1 MRLLGVDTGGT
12 FTDFVCLDGGTLRVH
27 KVLSTPERP
36 EQAIVRGIRE
46 MGWDN
51 APLRI
56 VHGSTVA
63 TNALLEGKGVRTL
76 YIANRGF
83 ADLLTIGRQARREL
97 YRLQPEPQSPPVP
110 AELCVETGGR
120 LSSTGETLEPL
131 TQSDLDALRAA
142 VAALEPEAI
151 AINLLFSFL
160 DDGFERQIEALFSDR
175 CFVSRSSRV
184 LPEYREYERGVA
196 TWLNAY
202 VGPLMKRYLGRL
214 LGALQGSQV
223 DVMQSHGGSI
233 SADQAGDHA
242 VQLLLSGPAGGL
254 VGAQYQARASGR
266 ERLMTFDMGGT
277 STDVA
282 LIDGEIGLTS
292 ESEIA
297 GYPVAA
303 PMVDM
308 HTIGAGGGSIAW
320 LDDGGMLQ
328 VGPQSAGA
336 DPGPACYGKGGD
348 RPTVTDAHVVLGHLP
363 PSTLLGGSMAL
374 DRHAAKAAVSALAA
388 RAGLETTAMARGI
401 LRIADEH
408 MAQALRVISVQRGH
422 DPREFTLVSFGGA
435 GGLHICSL
443 AEQLNMIKALVP
455 AHGGVLSALGMVVA
469 RPARELSHA
478 VPGLLEN
485 ATVDELDARFTAF
498 EAQLAREMNLPAPR
512 FTRRLDCRYQGQS
525 SVLSLAWRPDLDALG
540 RAFHQ
545 QHRSQF
551 GHALNNPIE
560 LVNLRLRATTA
571 DSPPDPPPWPNRKPA
586 RPESHADTDAA
597 QQVPVYARSALA
609 VGQTL
614 AGPAIIS
621 ESIATTWLA
630 PGWQA
635 RMDEAGNLMLTRI

>member
-1 MRLLGVDTGGT
+1 
-12 FTDFVCLDGGTLRVH
+12 
-27 KVLSTPERP
+27 
-36 EQAIVRGIRE
+36 
-46 MGWDN
+46 
-51 APLRI
+51 
-56 VHGSTVA
+56 
-63 TNALLEGKGVRTL
+63 
-76 YIANRGF
+76 
-83 ADLLTIGRQARREL
+83 
-97 YRLQPEPQSPPVP
+97 
-110 AELCVETGGR
+110 
-120 LSSTGETLEPL
+120 
-131 TQSDLDALRAA
+131 
-142 VAALEPEAI
+142 
-151 AINLLFSFL
+151 
-160 DDGFERQIEALFSDR
+160 
-175 CFVSRSSRV
+175 
-184 LPEYREYERGVA
+184 
-196 TWLNAY
+196 
-202 VGPLMKRYLGRL
+202 
-214 LGALQGSQV
+214 
-223 DVMQSHGGSI
+223 
-233 SADQAGDHA
+233 
-242 VQLLLSGPAGGL
+242 

-297 GYPVAA
+297 GYPVAV

-336 DPGPACYGKGGD
+336 DPGPACYGKGGA

-374 DRHAAKAAVSALAA
+374 DRHAAEAAVSALAA
-388 RAGLETTAMARGI
+388 RAGLEMTAMARGI

-443 AEQLNMIKALVP
+443 AEQLNMSQALVP

-478 VPGLLEN
+478 IPGLLEN

-512 FTRRLDCRYQGQS
+512 FIRRLDCRYQGQS
-525 SVLSLAWRPDLDALG
+525 SVLSLAWRPDLDALEQ
-540 RAFHQ
+540 AFHQ

-597 QQVPVYARSALA
+597 QQVPVYPRSALA